1 MELGGIGMGLDG
13 PIPRTERM
21 ERLIQRFDE
30 LSFASPNMPGRE
42 RYQRIAWLCQS
53 CGKGQ
58 PSSRFSIGV
67 WSKDLWRWNDGFP
80 LAFRC

>member
-42 RYQRIAWLCQS
+42 RYQRVAWLCQS
-53 CGKGQ
+53 CGKG
-58 PSSRFSIGV
+58 
-67 WSKDLWRWNDGFP
+67 
-80 LAFRC
+80 